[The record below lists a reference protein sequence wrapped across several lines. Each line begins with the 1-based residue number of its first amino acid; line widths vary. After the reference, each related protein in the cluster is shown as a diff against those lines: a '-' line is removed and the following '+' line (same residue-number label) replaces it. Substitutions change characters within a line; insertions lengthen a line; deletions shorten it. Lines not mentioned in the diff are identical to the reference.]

1 MSRMQQAS
9 ESNRP
14 FRLVLTDVH
23 MPGMDGFE
31 LVERARGTQ
40 HWNGAIVLMLT
51 SGEQADDLERCRK
64 LGVASHLVK
73 PVRRAELRA
82 ALAKALAA
90 LVRAD
95 SAEQPDPR
103 LQSQSFGAARKPTA
117 ELPLRILLAE
127 DNTVNQ
133 RVAMR
138 LLERRG
144 HHVIVVANGKEALH
158 ALEQESFDLV
168 VMDVQMPQMDGLEA
182 TAAIRAKER
191 TRGGHI
197 PIVAMT
203 AHAMKGD
210 AERCYAAGMDAY
222 ISKPIIGADL
232 FKVVEQSAI
241 AKYVVNEPVL

>member
-1 MSRMQQAS
+1 MQQAS
-9 ESNRP
+9 ESDRP
-14 FRLVLTDVH
+14 FRLVPSDVH
-23 MPGMDGFE
+23 MLGMDGFE
-31 LVERARGTQ
+31 LAGKSQGDPSIGTALSCLCLRLGNKQ
-40 HWNGAIVLMLT
+40 MTWSAVA
-51 SGEQADDLERCRK
+51 SF
-64 LGVASHLVK
+64 GVASHLVK
-73 PVRRAELRA
+73 PVRRAESCRRTYF
-82 ALAKALAA
+82 KALAA
-90 LVRAD
+90 PVRAD

-103 LQSQSFGAARKPTA
+103 LQSQPFGAPRGPMA
-117 ELPLRILLAE
+117 EWPLRILLAE
-127 DNTVNQ
+127 DNVVNQ

-144 HHVIVVANGKEALH
+144 HHVIVVANGKEALQ
-158 ALEQESFDLV
+158 ALEREFFDLV
-168 VMDVQMPQMDGLEA
+168 LMDVQMPQMDGLEA

-191 TRGGHI
+191 TSGGHI

-222 ISKPIIGADL
+222 LSKPIIGADL